1 MTSILKADTI
11 QDTDGNNIINE
22 NSNTITI
29 GASGDTINVAG
40 TAGTGFGKIL
50 QVVQATKQDTQDFAL
65 STGTLSDVTGLSASI
80 TPSSSSNKVLV
91 MFTVHIG
98 QNSGG
103 SANAYININR
113 GGSDIFIGNASG
125 SRTRG
130 TSSVGM
136 DMNSQYTL
144 KIATQTFL
152 DSPSTTSA
160 TTYKLRAGG
169 FSSRTFHINRTIV
182 DAAEGNTATST
193 LTLMEVSAW

>member
-1 MTSILKADTI
+1 MAITRLGGANAIS
-11 QDTDGNNIINE
+11 GIIPVANGG
-22 NSNTITI
+22 T
-29 GASGDTINVAG
+29 GASSFTK
-40 TAGTGFGKIL
+40 GKVL

-80 TPSSSSNKVLV
+80 TPSSSSNKILV

-103 SANAYININR
+103 SANAYINIDR
-113 GGSDIFIGNASG
+113 GGSNIFIGDASG

-130 TSSVGM
+130 TSSVGI

-144 KIATQTFL
+144 KIANQSYL

-169 FSSRTFHINRTIV
+169 YDSRTFYINRTII
-182 DAAEGNTATST
+182 DASEGNMVTST
-193 LTLMEVSAW
+193 LTLMEIEA

>member
-29 GASGDTINVAG
+29 GASGDAINVAG

-193 LTLMEVSAW
+193 LTLMEVSA

>member
-50 QVVQATKQDTQDFAL
+50 QIVQATKQDTQDFAL

-193 LTLMEVSAW
+193 LTLMEVSA

>member
-1 MTSILKADTI
+1 MAIIKP
-11 QDTDGNNIINE
+11 NN
-22 NSNTITI
+22 NTISAI
-29 GASGDTINVAG
+29 
-40 TAGTGFGKIL
+40 TALPAAILTGKVL
-50 QVVQATKQDTQDFAL
+50 QVVQATKQDTQDLAL
-65 STGTLSDVTGLSASI
+65 ATGTLNDVTGLSASI

-98 QNSGG
+98 QNSSG

-144 KIATQTFL
+144 KIANQSYL

-169 FSSRTFHINRTIV
+169 FNSRTFHINRTIV

-193 LTLMEVSAW
+193 LTLMEVSA

>member
-1 MTSILKADTI
+1 MAYIGKTPTPAPLTSSDIANGIVSVDKLTSTLDLS
-11 QDTDGNNIINE
+11 
-22 NSNTITI
+22 SNTVTLP
-29 GASGDTINVAG
+29 SGVG
-40 TAGTGFGKIL
+40 GKVL

-193 LTLMEVSAW
+193 LTLMEVSA

>member
-113 GGSDIFIGNASG
+113 GGSDIFIGDASG

-193 LTLMEVSAW
+193 LTLMEVSA

>member
-193 LTLMEVSAW
+193 LTLMEVSA